1 VVFSPEWVVVDE
13 VVARS
18 AHTHEYANVTELPP
32 ATEGKFVMN
41 VLRLP
46 LVAAFTGRVDSEVLS
61 LEFPIENQGCSPL
74 LTNPS
79 QWLASFQYQTP

>member
-1 VVFSPEWVVVDE
+1 MVFGPEWVVVDE
-13 VVARS
+13 VVTS
-18 AHTHEYANVTELPP
+18 TAHPHKYGNVTELPT
-32 ATEGKFVMN
+32 ATEGKLVMN

-61 LEFPIENQGCSPL
+61 LEFPVENQGYSPL